1 MSDAA
6 LIIRST
12 YSVLGRSC
20 ATGTTRG
27 GIIQL
32 KKRMNADILGSYL
45 HQWILDTK
53 TKNLNPNAHGGGW
66 QSNILSV
73 TAWGFRTGDEPN
85 GKGGGNQRRKRGTVK
100 LCVWLAEKSSSK
112 TRGHATHHED

>member
-6 LIIRST
+6 LTIRST

-32 KKRMNADILGSYL
+32 MKRMNADILGSYL

-53 TKNLNPNAHGGGW
+53 TKK
-66 QSNILSV
+66 
-73 TAWGFRTGDEPN
+73 FEP
-85 GKGGGNQRRKRGTVK
+85 KYSRRR
-100 LCVWLAEKSSSK
+100 LAIQHPECD
-112 TRGHATHHED
+112 GVGV